1 MKMKLVLGDWS
12 DDGHGKSREVVYEVN
27 ATVFEVQE
35 AYKESCKLTKI
46 EFNHNENYVGDK
58 ASFAERRDR
67 AIGTEYE
74 NPYVSE
80 NTKEILEG
88 YGIAMSNFT
97 EIYQGDT
104 TYYLSD
110 YEGLWWAFVALSL
123 PTIIVQQVEDNIPCI
138 NGYWDDNL
146 NVQFGYGLF

>member
-27 ATVFEVQE
+27 TTVLEVQE
-35 AYKESCKLTKI
+35 AYKASCKLTKI

-58 ASFAERRDR
+58 ASSTERRNR

-74 NPYVSE
+74 NPYVNE
-80 NTKEILEG
+80 NTKEILEE

-97 EIYQGDT
+97 ELYQGDT

-110 YEGLWWAFVALSL
+110 YEGLWWAFVSLSL
-123 PTIIVQQVEDNIPCI
+123 PTLRYQQVDDTVPCI
-138 NGYWDDNL
+138 NGYWNDNL